1 MSPYTAFWQQFE
13 TSGIGAMIAGSEW
26 GFPLIEV
33 AHVIALVTVF
43 GTIAFMDLRMIGVVS
58 RNSAITAIS
67 RETLPFTW
75 GAFIIAAITGLL
87 MFVSKASSY
96 MVNPWFLAKM
106 CLIAI
111 AGLNMMLFHFL
122 TWKSIK
128 DWDTA
133 VVIPTAV
140 KVAGFMSITFWLII
154 LFCGRMIGFTLGIY
168 VPS

>member
-1 MSPYTAFWQQFE
+1 MSPYTMFWQQFE
-13 TSGIGAMIAGSEW
+13 TSGLGAMIAGSEW

-33 AHVIALVTVF
+33 CHVIALVTVF
-43 GTIAFMDLRMIGVVS
+43 GTIAFMDLRMIGLVS
-58 RNSAITAIS
+58 RNSAITAVS

-75 GAFIIAAITGLL
+75 GAFAIAAVTGVL
-87 MFVSKASSY
+87 MFISKASSY

-111 AGLNMMLFHFL
+111 AGLNMMLFHFI
-122 TWKSIK
+122 TWKTVK
-128 DWDTA
+128 DWDNA
-133 VVIPTAV
+133 VVIPTSV
-140 KVAGFMSITFWLII
+140 KLAGFMSISFWLVI

>member
-1 MSPYTAFWQQFE
+1 MSSYTAFWQSIE
-13 TSGIGAMIAGSEW
+13 ASSIGAYIASSEW
-26 GFPLIEV
+26 GFPLIETC
-33 AHVIALVTVF
+33 HVIALVTVF
-43 GTIAFMDLRMIGVVS
+43 GSIAFMDLRMLGLVS

-75 GAFIIAAITGLL
+75 GAFLIAAITGSLL
-87 MFVSKASSY
+87 FVSKASSY

-111 AGLNMMLFHFL
+111 AGLNMMLFHFI
-122 TWKSIK
+122 TWKTVK
-128 DWDTA
+128 NWDTA
-133 VVIPTAV
+133 VVIPASV
-140 KVAGFMSITFWLII
+140 KLAGALSLTFWLVI

>member
-13 TSGIGAMIAGSEW
+13 ASGIGAYIAGSEW

-33 AHVIALVTVF
+33 CHVIALVTVF
-43 GTIAFMDLRMIGVVS
+43 GTIAFMDLRMIGLVS
-58 RNSAITAIS
+58 RNSAITAVS

-75 GAFIIAAITGLL
+75 GAFAIAAVTGVL
-87 MFVSKASSY
+87 MFISKASSY

-111 AGLNMMLFHFL
+111 AGLNMMLFHFI
-122 TWKSIK
+122 TWKTVK
-128 DWDTA
+128 DWDNA

-140 KVAGFMSITFWLII
+140 RVAGFMSISFWLII

>member
-1 MSPYTAFWQQFE
+1 MSPYSTFWQQFE
-13 TSGIGAMIAGSEW
+13 TSAIGAYIASSEW
-26 GFPLIEV
+26 SFPLIEV
-33 AHVIALVTVF
+33 THVIALVTVF
-43 GTIAFMDLRMIGVVS
+43 GTIAFMDLRMIGLVS

-75 GAFIIAAITGLL
+75 GAFAIAAITGLL

-106 CLIAI
+106 CLIGV
-111 AGLNMMLFHFL
+111 AGLNMMLFHFF

-128 DWDTA
+128 DWDNA

-140 KVAGFMSITFWLII
+140 RVAGFMSISFWLVI